1 MEGPRRYRR
10 AATYVNR
17 PVVGSAAPALPL
29 VTADGQQWRLEDQR
43 GQTVV
48 LIFHRHIH

>member
-1 MEGPRRYRR
+1 M
-10 AATYVNR
+10 
-17 PVVGSAAPALPL
+17 SAAQLSRPHLGELAPTITLEGES
-29 VTADGQQWRLEDQR
+29 VRTWRLEDQR